1 MNSLLL
7 LQFFLA
13 SKYLWAVI
21 ILVFV
26 LFFFFRKKGKFSNS
40 SFPNTRTLDSFAVD
54 LMSEA
59 REGRI
64 DPVIG
69 RDKEIARV
77 IQILSRRSKNNVVLV
92 GPPGVGKTAIAAGLA
107 LEIVTGD
114 VPRVLK
120 NKRVLSL
127 AVSELLAGTKYRGEF
142 EERVKK
148 IVEEIRKSNRTLIL
162 FIDEIHTIMQAKGTE
177 GSVNLSDI
185 LKPALARGD
194 LQLIGATTKKE
205 YEQYILPEESWER
218 RFQVVMVDE
227 PTIGEAIEILRGLKA
242 HYESFH
248 RVKFTNSAIEAA
260 VRLSA
265 EYIKGRK
272 LPDKA
277 IDLIDE
283 AAAMVT
289 IKDSSTPDPAVAL
302 LHGAAKKIVRNPKD
316 SKITKKIAKLK
327 DELAGLQKQE
337 NGVRGEEALASVR
350 KKKVEKIKEIEE
362 LEKTVKDEEAWPEVD
377 AEHIKEIVAEW
388 VGMKK
393 DEIH

>member
-1 MNSLLL
+1 MNLLL
-7 LQFFLA
+7 VLKSFLA
-13 SKYLWAVI
+13 SKYLWVVI
-21 ILVFV
+21 ILFFV
-26 LFFFFRKKGKFSNS
+26 LLFYFRKKGKFRNF
-40 SFPNTRTLDSFAVD
+40 SFPNTRTLDLFAVD
-54 LMSEA
+54 LTSEA

-77 IQILSRRSKNNVVLV
+77 TQILSRRSKNNVVLV
-92 GPPGVGKTAIAAGLA
+92 GPPGVGKTAIATGLA

-127 AVSELLAGTKYRGEF
+127 AVFELLAGTKYRGEF
-142 EERVKK
+142 EERVRK
-148 IVEEIRKSNRTLIL
+148 IVEEIRKSNRTIIL
-162 FIDEIHTIMQAKGTE
+162 FIDEIHTVMQAKGAE
-177 GSVNLSDI
+177 GSINLSDI

-227 PTIGEAIEILRGLKA
+227 PTIGEAIEILRGLKV

-248 RVKFTNSAIEAA
+248 RVKFTNQAIEAA

-277 IDLIDE
+277 IDLVDE

-289 IKDSSTPDPAVAL
+289 IQDSSTPDPAVGL
-302 LHGAAKKIVRNPKD
+302 LHGAAKKIVENLGELTN
-316 SKITKKIAKLK
+316 TKQIAKLK
-327 DELAGLQKQE
+327 DELADLQKQE
-337 NGVRGEEALASVR
+337 SGVRGEEVLASVR
-350 KKKVEKIKEIEE
+350 KKIVEKVKEIED
-362 LEKTVKDEEAWPEVD
+362 LEKTVTDKDGWPKVD
-377 AEHIKEIVAEW
+377 VEHIKEVVAEW

-393 DEIH
+393 EDIH